1 MIFLFTTCPSTFQKL
16 FEEIEKNKDK
26 VDECQ
31 KHAKAYIDA
40 IKVCVNVAAC
50 MWFMIYGVWVAVWVN
65 VLMQDYE
72 LQLVTYKALAE
83 PIASPL
89 KKTKIESV
97 SDDIIQEVPLIS
109 DILQFFYLILINALN
124 KCINLK
130 C

>member
-1 MIFLFTTCPSTFQKL
+1 MTCPSTFQKL
-16 FEEIEKNKDK
+16 LEEIEKNKDK

-50 MWFMIYGVWVAVWVN
+50 MRFMIYDLWVAVWLN

-72 LQLVTYKALAE
+72 LQLVTYKALVE

-89 KKTKIESV
+89 KKTKMESV

-109 DILQFFYLILINALN
+109 DIHPFLNLILINALN
-124 KCINLK
+124 KHTVCAT
-130 C
+130 